1 MGFLNKISKLFGH
14 LRGSYP
20 FLLFAN
26 ILIIGSLLSW
36 LLLTNLYLS
45 SHQEKVIR
53 HEWAELVDALPKKSN
68 ASAIE
73 LESLLARLGL
83 GTNSLSEVSPKVEA
97 VKQGNSSEW
106 QMITEN
112 IKDYISTQ
120 EQKADDDIDPIPDRL
135 KNYLAQ
141 HDNQVKLIVNHLNS
155 SELPVWGITYLSKD
169 KLPDFSIALPS
180 FLDLANFQR
189 LLILSA
195 INQSQVGQYE
205 SAMNTLSASLKFA
218 TALAQ
223 RPELISQLVAVIS
236 INTHSKNIIK
246 LDHLNSAWA
255 DSIRIPNFQSSMAMS
270 LKPEAFSL
278 VGTFSEDTISS
289 LASSIFT
296 EDADSFTAPFETLQ
310 SLFQK
315 PFFRLASINYFRE
328 MVQFIEKIESIPPQ
342 EFCTL
347 DNDNFNALRI
357 NSIPWNPLIQSHQPY
372 FNQFLKSNKALLRW
386 ELAKKII
393 QIKEKTLQVGNLPNY
408 IPGIEISQACPD
420 LLWDYR
426 VTYDGEMSISLS
438 QIPEW
443 LEISE
448 NELPLSYSLRIEDIK

>member
-14 LRGSYP
+14 LRDSYP

-97 VKQGNSSEW
+97 VKQGNSSAW

-112 IKDYISTQ
+112 INDYISTQ

-141 HDNQVKLIVNHLNS
+141 HDNQIKLIVNHLNS

-180 FLDLANFQR
+180 FLNLVNFQR

-223 RPELISQLVAVIS
+223 RPELISQLVAVIG

-255 DSIRIPNFQSSMAMS
+255 DSIRIPNFQNSMATS
-270 LKPEAFSL
+270 LKPEAFSH

-289 LASSIFT
+289 LTSIFT
-296 EDADSFTAPFETLQ
+296 EDEDDPFTAPFETLQ
-310 SLFQK
+310 QLFQK
-315 PFFRLASINYFRE
+315 PFFRLASINSFWE
-328 MVQFIEKIESIPPQ
+328 MVQFIEKIKSIPPQ

-347 DNDNFNALRI
+347 DNNLNALRI
-357 NSIPWNPLIQSHQPY
+357 NSIPWNPLIQSYQPY
-372 FNQFLKSNKALLRW
+372 FNQFFKSNKALLRW

-408 IPGIEISQACPD
+408 IPGIEISQACPE

-438 QIPEW
+438 QVPEW